1 MTSPTQDEA
10 VTALLATP
18 PVRAQKQPHT
28 CCVGGQSRDGV
39 TRHLSQQTSRGARA
53 ALPTS
58 RPLLVPLTPCYP
70 PPPPVSSTTFTLPS
84 RERPSWSL
92 PLPSGDHLY
101 PPSLNNEVQDAHSPQ
116 AIQPHPAP
124 AGWQADD
131 CWFDSYGVV
140 YVGLAPDVAV
150 GESVP
155 TSPPLLPWFFST
167 SCWPASSPFCSL
179 LLTAS
184 ATLVTRMSVPAEY
197 SRLCPQTTEALASL
211 PVATSSSFHR
221 PRPCQVRVPLHAL
234 DVTSFALALRG
245 CRVGRL

>member
-1 MTSPTQDEA
+1 MASARARGCSRRWRNFHDHPRITWVSADRNCD
-10 VTALLATP
+10 
-18 PVRAQKQPHT
+18 RAQKQPHT

-155 TSPPLLPWFFST
+155 TVD
-167 SCWPASSPFCSL
+167 FCVVS
-179 LLTAS
+179 
-184 ATLVTRMSVPAEY
+184 
-197 SRLCPQTTEALASL
+197 
-211 PVATSSSFHR
+211 
-221 PRPCQVRVPLHAL
+221 
-234 DVTSFALALRG
+234 
-245 CRVGRL
+245 